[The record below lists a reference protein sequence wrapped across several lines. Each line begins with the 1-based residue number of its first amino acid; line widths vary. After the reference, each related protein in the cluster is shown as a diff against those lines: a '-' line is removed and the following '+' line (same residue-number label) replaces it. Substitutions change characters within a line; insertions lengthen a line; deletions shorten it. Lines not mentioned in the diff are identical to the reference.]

1 MGFIDKIARKGVE
14 AVADTVSERLA
25 AKAAKKTEEASLRD
39 VVQRSVE
46 TPKEVS
52 VEKRFKTGN
61 KKGVYRGTEAFG
73 GITPQKAVP
82 MRKQYMEKMEKGV
95 PGANWYDE
103 SSADI
108 NRWTGGNTEDANKM
122 ANALAITSSRTPVAS
137 NLMYA
142 NKGWNQAAVGD
153 KVHTGGF
160 PNAMG
165 KHITEAF
172 DDPAASA
179 SGLKRSPFSAG
190 LSVDWMGPEFAN
202 RPTHDIHDV
211 RAWGIKDPITG
222 KDWSKGVGESG
233 HRWLDDQAQ
242 MVTNE
247 ANKRTLGG
255 KADWTPYR
263 SQAAAWIAQKAEKE
277 GVPIGD
283 AAKHYGSYAPD
294 YQANITREWS
304 TWPGSEHIPES
315 SSVSNALR
323 QQFADDMEQHVRGP
337 QGIDQLAR
345 DMGALS
351 DTVIPNAGSYEGM
364 VNPGFVSRINVGKE
378 SGGQMM
384 DSASDRMSRS
394 VAAAHGLLGAQKQ
407 SAYNYAGGPQSLK
420 DAEFAL
426 FKTPDGR
433 PLSPDEI
440 VGMSDQIKAAGGD
453 IPSADAT
460 GGRTMLFHDD
470 SIPVKERDK
479 QAYERVNALRG
490 VAEDNGLGVEFRHR
504 DGDIFPSVD
513 NYGTPPDKWSTRP
526 YIDEIMAGGDKVI
539 NGFDNFAKR
548 KAGDMLGTVEKYAT
562 EYGWTNAPWYP
573 IMMKALENGGIRALD
588 KLQKQGIVPAVAAGP
603 LSALLG
609 GEYLPQELQQKQ
621 E

>member
-1 MGFIDKIARKGVE
+1 MGIIDKIARKGVK
-14 AVADTVSERLA
+14 AAADTVGERLA
-25 AKAAKKTEEASLRD
+25 AKAAKETEETSVRD
-39 VVQRSVE
+39 AVQRSVE
-46 TPKEVS
+46 APKEVG
-52 VEKRFKTGN
+52 VDKRFKSGD

-73 GITPQKAVP
+73 GITPQKATP
-82 MRKQYMEKMEKGV
+82 MRKQYMDKMEKGV

-108 NRWTGGNTEDANKM
+108 NRWTGGNVDDSNKM

-142 NKGWNQAAVGD
+142 NKGWNQALVGD
-153 KVHTGGF
+153 EIHTGGF
-160 PNAMG
+160 PTTMG

-172 DDPAASA
+172 NDPAASA

-222 KDWSKGVGESG
+222 KDWSKGIGDAG

-242 MVTNE
+242 MVTDE
-247 ANKRTLGG
+247 ANKRGLGG
-255 KADWTPYR
+255 KTDWTPYR

-277 GVPIGD
+277 GIPIGD

-304 TWPGSEHIPES
+304 TWPQSEHIPES
-315 SSVSNALR
+315 AGVSNALR

-364 VNPGFVSRINVGKE
+364 VNPGFVSRINVGKAPG
-378 SGGQMM
+378 SQRM
-384 DSASDRMSRS
+384 DDASTQVTRS

-407 SAYNYAGGPQSLK
+407 VAYGYAGGNAPLK
-420 DAEFAL
+420 SAGYAQFL
-426 FKTPDGR
+426 TPDGQ
-433 PLSPDEI
+433 PLSPEKVI
-440 VGMSDQIKAAGGD
+440 GLSDRIAAAGGD

-460 GGRTMLFHDD
+460 GARAILFPEEA
-470 SIPVKERDK
+470 SVAQSRAK
-479 QAYERVNALRG
+479 ALRQVG
-490 VAEDNGLGVEFRHR
+490 ADEGLDVQFKHR
-504 DGDIFPSVD
+504 DSDIFPRD
-513 NYGTPPDKWSTRP
+513 ENFNAPDKWSTRP
-526 YIDEIMAGGDKVI
+526 YIDEIMAGGDNVI

-548 KAGDMLGTVEKYAT
+548 KAGDMLGTVEKYAN
-562 EYGWTNAPWYP
+562 EYGWSNAPWYP
-573 IMMKALENGGIRALD
+573 VMMKALQEGGIRALD
-588 KLQKQGIVPAVAAGP
+588 KLQLEGKVPAVVGGSI
-603 LSALLG
+603 SALLG
-609 GEYLPQELQQKQ
+609 GEMLPPELQPQ
-621 E
+621 